1 MPEGVTQP
9 PMRTLNHMRP
19 GERGKVVHLHGTGGI
34 HQRLLE
40 MGIVEGSEIE
50 VIRFA
55 PLGDPME
62 ILVQGYHLLLRKS
75 EAALVELD
83 D

>member
-1 MPEGVTQP
+1 
-9 PMRTLNHMRP
+9 MRTLNVLKP
-19 GERGKVVHLHGTGGI
+19 GECGTVSTLHGTGSI

-40 MGIVEGSEIE
+40 MGILEGSTVE

>member
-1 MPEGVTQP
+1 
-9 PMRTLNHMRP
+9 MRP
-19 GERGKVVHLHGTGGI
+19 GERGIVANLNGTGSI
-34 HQRLLE
+34 HQRLME
-40 MGIVEGSEIE
+40 MGIIEGSEVE

-75 EAALVELD
+75 EAALVELND
-83 D
+83 